1 VAICAPHQFGRKAIR
16 AHAPPAHVDLRR
28 KNTSLWDISE
38 EVGDN
43 SVINL
48 GSGLGPNIDL
58 TIEDDGVFA
67 VGGAVPESST
77 WAMML
82 LGFAGLGFMGW
93 RSQRS
98 RVPATI

>member
-1 VAICAPHQFGRKAIR
+1 
-16 AHAPPAHVDLRR
+16 LRR

-38 EVGDN
+38 ELGDN

-58 TIEDDGVFA
+58 TIEGDGVFA

-77 WAMML
+77 W
-82 LGFAGLGFMGW
+82 
-93 RSQRS
+93 
-98 RVPATI
+98 V